1 MTTNTDDRRSGDD
14 GAAAA
19 VPVPPVPAPAFTLER
34 NPHGRLVLRMDDAVW
49 ENVIPVR
56 AFPIHAPDDGIA
68 LMSAD
73 GHERVW
79 IERLA
84 DLPAAARQLIDEELA
99 VREFT
104 PVIRR
109 LIAISGFTTPSTW
122 QVDTD
127 RGETSFVLKGEEFI
141 RRLTPTRLMITDAQ
155 GVHYLVPDLN
165 GLDRASRKMVD
176 RFL

>member
-1 MTTNTDDRRSGDD
+1 MTTRSDDTPAHR
-14 GAAAA
+14 
-19 VPVPPVPAPAFTLER
+19 PVPDFTLER
-34 NPHGRLVLRMDDAVW
+34 DPYGRLVLRIAEQRWD
-49 ENVIPVR
+49 NVVPVR
-56 AFPIHAPDDGIA
+56 AFPIYAPDDGLA

-79 IERLA
+79 IDRLS
-84 DLPAAARQLIDEELA
+84 DLPEAPRQLIEAELA

-109 LIAISGFTTPSTW
+109 LVSISGFATPSTW
-122 QVDTD
+122 AVETD
-127 RGETSFVLKGEEFI
+127 RGATSFVLKGEEFI
-141 RRLTPTRLMITDAQ
+141 RRLTPTRLLITDAQ
-155 GVHYLVPDLN
+155 GVHYLVPDLS

>member
-1 MTTNTDDRRSGDD
+1 MTTNDVATNTDDGQAPD
-14 GAAAA
+14 GRVSAA
-19 VPVPPVPAPAFTLER
+19 VHAFTLER
-34 NPHGRLVLRMDDAVW
+34 NPLGRLVLRMEEGTW
-49 ENVIPVR
+49 ENVVPVR

-79 IERLA
+79 IDRLA
-84 DLPAAARQLIDEELA
+84 DLPETTRQLVEEELA

-104 PVIRR
+104 PVIQR

-122 QVDTD
+122 QVETD
-127 RGETSFVLKGEEFI
+127 RGQTSFVLKGEEFI
-141 RRLTPTRLMITDAQ
+141 RRLTPTRLLITDAQ

-165 GLDRASRKMVD
+165 GLDRVSRRMMD

>member
-1 MTTNTDDRRSGDD
+1 MTMKSD
-14 GAAAA
+14 A
-19 VPVPPVPAPAFTLER
+19 VRPVPAIPAFTLER
-34 NPHGRLVLRMDDAVW
+34 NPYGRLVLRIGEQSW
-49 ENVIPVR
+49 ENVVPVR
-56 AFPIHAPDDGIA
+56 AFPIYAPDDGVA

-79 IERLA
+79 IDRLA
-84 DLPAAARQLIDEELA
+84 DLPDGSRQLIEAELA

-109 LIAISGFTTPSTW
+109 LISISGFATPSTW
-122 QVDTD
+122 RVQTD

-141 RRLTPTRLMITDAQ
+141 RRLSPTRLLITDAQ

-165 GLDRASRKMVD
+165 GLDRGSRKMVD

>member
-1 MTTNTDDRRSGDD
+1 MNTDDGQAPD
-14 GAAAA
+14 GI
-19 VPVPPVPAPAFTLER
+19 VPTAGRAFTLER
-34 NPHGRLVLRMDDAVW
+34 NPHGRLVLRMEEGCW
-49 ENVIPVR
+49 ENVVPVR
-56 AFPIHAPDDGIA
+56 AFPIQAPDDGIA

-79 IERLA
+79 IDRLA
-84 DLPAAARQLIDEELA
+84 DLPEATRRLIEAELA

-104 PVIRR
+104 PVIQR

-122 QVDTD
+122 QVETD
-127 RGETSFVLKGEEFI
+127 RGRTGFVLKGEEFI
-141 RRLTPTRLMITDAQ
+141 RRLTPTRLLITDAQ

-165 GLDRASRKMVD
+165 GLDRGSRRMVD